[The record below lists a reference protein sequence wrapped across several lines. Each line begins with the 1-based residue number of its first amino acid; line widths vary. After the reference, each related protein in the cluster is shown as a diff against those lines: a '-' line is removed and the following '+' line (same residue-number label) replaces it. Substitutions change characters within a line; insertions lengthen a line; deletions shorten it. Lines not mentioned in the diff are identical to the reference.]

1 MLGQRRAEQKGA
13 RNFQCV
19 PMIKIDPIVIIGF
32 VLLIGVCIYPELSLA
47 ASLEA
52 QLDKTN
58 TLIAGKGK
66 TIGITASTVFGTII
80 AMAKGNPKLAA
91 VIVGIGVVMALFL
104 EWVGSGMTLMS

>member
-1 MLGQRRAEQKGA
+1 MLGQKREAQKGVG
-13 RNFQCV
+13 NFAQV
-19 PMIKIDPIVIIGF
+19 RMIKIDPIVIIGF

-58 TLIAGKGK
+58 TLVAGKGK
-66 TIGITASTVFGTII
+66 TIGITVSTVFATII

-91 VIVGIGVVMALFL
+91 VVVGIGVVMALFL
-104 EWVGSGMTLMS
+104 EWVGGGMTLMS